1 MPTPGATNTPD
12 STQDQIYSVLA
23 QGNTA
28 KLGQPLPVWYGC
40 LKAFGSVW
48 LAFGR
53 GIHGVDHECHCP
65 IATRSATNAFSVSCS
80 IRRV

>member
-40 LKAFGSVW
+40 LKAFPEVFGLP
-48 LAFGR
+48 LA
-53 GIHGVDHECHCP
+53 
-65 IATRSATNAFSVSCS
+65 AA
-80 IRRV
+80 